1 MRLIA
6 FKDKQEPP
14 QTFSL
19 LNQWILADLEET
31 KKEVISHLD
40 NYEVFEA
47 AKTLD
52 NFVDDFSRWYL
63 RRARRIFQK
72 ATSPEE
78 WQASSWVLKTV
89 LKQFSLLLAPF
100 CPFLTETLWQELRD
114 QTEPLSIHL
123 ANYPKVFQD
132 FENDNLL
139 KLMKEAREIAALSL
153 SIRQKANLKV
163 RQPLLKL
170 TLKDAALQNYPELLQ
185 LIKEEV
191 NVKEIIFN
199 PQLEEKVVLD
209 TTLTEEL
216 LQEGLI
222 RDLIRL
228 IQEQRKN
235 QNLVPQDTIRVD
247 LEVVTQKLASTFDQW
262 KDLIQQETGAGGINI
277 RLTTQEITEGVDI
290 NGEKIGLKIQKI

>member
-1 MRLIA
+1 
-6 FKDKQEPP
+6 
-14 QTFSL
+14 
-19 LNQWILADLEET
+19 
-31 KKEVISHLD
+31 
-40 NYEVFEA
+40 
-47 AKTLD
+47 
-52 NFVDDFSRWYL
+52 
-63 RRARRIFQK
+63 
-72 ATSPEE
+72 
-78 WQASSWVLKTV
+78 
-89 LKQFSLLLAPF
+89 
-100 CPFLTETLWQELRD
+100 
-114 QTEPLSIHL
+114 
-123 ANYPKVFQD
+123 
-132 FENDNLL
+132 
-139 KLMKEAREIAALSL
+139 
-153 SIRQKANLKV
+153 
-163 RQPLLKL
+163 
-170 TLKDAALQNYPELLQ
+170 LLQ

-277 RLTTQEITEGVDI
+277 RLILR
-290 NGEKIGLKIQKI
+290 K